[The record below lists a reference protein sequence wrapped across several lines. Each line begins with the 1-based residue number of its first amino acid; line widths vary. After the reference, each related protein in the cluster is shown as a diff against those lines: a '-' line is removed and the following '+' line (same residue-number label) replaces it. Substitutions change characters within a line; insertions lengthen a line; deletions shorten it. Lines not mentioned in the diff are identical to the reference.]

1 MVLLMETAAVLDS
14 RAGRASDPTQA
25 AVLRRRAEQRLREA
39 ESIRAVLAADGA
51 AIASRRGEPQTPTRR
66 GTFSAPTSAVRRAR
80 T

>member
-14 RAGRASDPTQA
+14 RAGRATDPTQA

-39 ESIRAVLAADGA
+39 ESIRALLAADGA
-51 AIASRRGEPQTPTRR
+51 AISSRRGEEQTPTRR
-66 GTFSAPTSAVRRAR
+66 GAFSAPTSAGRRAG

>member
-51 AIASRRGEPQTPTRR
+51 AIASRQDPQTPTRR
-66 GTFSAPTSAVRRAR
+66 GTFSAPTSAGRGAR

>member
-14 RAGRASDPTQA
+14 RAGRATDPTQA
-25 AVLRRRAEQRLREA
+25 AILRRRAEQRLREA

-51 AIASRRGEPQTPTRR
+51 AHRVARSEPQTPTRR
-66 GTFSAPTSAVRRAR
+66 GTFSAATSAGRRAR

>member
-39 ESIRAVLAADGA
+39 ESIRAMLAADGA
-51 AIASRRGEPQTPTRR
+51 AIGQRGEPQTPTRR
-66 GTFSAPTSAVRRAR
+66 GTFSAATSAGQGGP